1 MIEITKAILED
12 YLKIIL
18 KELFLG
24 SSEAIN
30 NGVPEGISGKIPEAM
45 SGGTYGEILKESQ
58 VKSLGQDVS
67 LRESREHTLKESRKE
82 LKNRKNLYGN
92 P

>member
-18 KELFLG
+18 KVLFLG

-30 NGVPEGISGKIPEAM
+30 NGVPEAISGKIPEAM
-45 SGGTYGEILKESQ
+45 SGRTYGEIW
-58 VKSLGQDVS
+58 
-67 LRESREHTLKESRKE
+67 
-82 LKNRKNLYGN
+82 
-92 P
+92 